1 LGVTLEN
8 QVTQMNP
15 TTTKKPRYGR
25 LDGRPLTKPRGRN
38 AAKRT
43 GNDTAKRE
51 VVTIPMTQRLG
62 YRTSEFAYLCGISVP
77 TLWRHIR
84 DGKIEVVEIGG
95 VKLIPRSF
103 AIKRGL
109 ITTDDTI

>member
-1 LGVTLEN
+1 
-8 QVTQMNP
+8 MNVSTP
-15 TTTKKPRYGR
+15 TKKRLARYGR
-25 LDGRPLTKPRGRN
+25 LDGRPLTKPRGRH
-38 AAKRT
+38 AAKQT
-43 GNDTAKRE
+43 AENADNDDAPRE

-62 YRTSEFAYLCGISVP
+62 YRTSEFARLCGVSVP
-77 TLWRHIR
+77 TIWRQIR
-84 DGKIEVVEIGG
+84 DGKIETVEIGG